1 MNPASDRDHRHWRV
15 FPMFLEIWIAGLTLG
30 AGTVGDQ
37 EILRLQDQKR
47 MMPDI
52 RRISNALVAT
62 RAETAK
68 PVKIRCAVIR
78 VGRGHHHQPF
88 ITYMVRSLS
97 GLPEGVNRGW

>member
-15 FPMFLEIWIAGLTLG
+15 FPMFLKIWIAGLTLG
-30 AGTVGDQ
+30 ASTVGDQ

-52 RRISNALVAT
+52 RRIGDALVTT

-68 PVKIRCAVIR
+68 PFKIRCTVIYA
-78 VGRGHHHQPF
+78 GRGHH
-88 ITYMVRSLS
+88 Y
-97 GLPEGVNRGW
+97 